1 MGQMKYPVTAAI
13 RFLKSQGVK
22 YTEHLYTY
30 EDRGGTAVS
39 SRELGISEHVV
50 VKTLIMQTEDDKPLV
65 VLMHGDKKVSTKG
78 LARIVGVKSVRPCDP
93 KVANKHSGYV
103 VGGTSPFGTRKVMP
117 IYIEKSI
124 FDLSEIYVNG
134 GARGFLV
141 CLSPQ
146 ILMDLPNAIP
156 VSVAIESLSKTF

>member
-1 MGQMKYPVTAAI
+1 MKYPVTAAI

-146 ILMDLPNAIP
+146 ILMDLPNASP

>member
-1 MGQMKYPVTAAI
+1 MKYPVTAAI
-13 RFLKSQGVK
+13 RFLKSQDVK

-103 VGGTSPFGTRKVMP
+103 VCGTSPFGTRKVMP

>member
-1 MGQMKYPVTAAI
+1 MKYPVTAAI

-65 VLMHGDKKVSTKG
+65 VLMHGYKKVSTKG
-78 LARIVGVKSVRPCDP
+78 LARIVGV
-93 KVANKHSGYV
+93 
-103 VGGTSPFGTRKVMP
+103 
-117 IYIEKSI
+117 
-124 FDLSEIYVNG
+124 
-134 GARGFLV
+134 
-141 CLSPQ
+141 
-146 ILMDLPNAIP
+146 
-156 VSVAIESLSKTF
+156 

>member
-1 MGQMKYPVTAAI
+1 MKYPVTAAI

-22 YTEHLYTY
+22 YTEHLYSY
-30 EDRGGTAVS
+30 EDRGGTSVS

>member
-1 MGQMKYPVTAAI
+1 MKYPVTAAI

-22 YTEHLYTY
+22 YTEHLYSY

-124 FDLSEIYVNG
+124 FHLSEIYVNG

>member
-1 MGQMKYPVTAAI
+1 MKYPVTAAI

-22 YTEHLYTY
+22 YTEHLYSY
-30 EDRGGTAVS
+30 EDRGGTAAS

-93 KVANKHSGYV
+93 KVANKYSGYV

-117 IYIEKSI
+117 VYIERSI
-124 FDLSEIYVNG
+124 FDLPEIYVNG

-141 CLSPQ
+141 RLSPQ

>member
-1 MGQMKYPVTAAI
+1 MKYPVTAAI

-22 YTEHLYTY
+22 YTEHLYSY

-93 KVANKHSGYV
+93 KVANKYSGYV
-103 VGGTSPFGTRKVMP
+103 VGGTSPFGTRSVMP
-117 IYIEKSI
+117 VYIEKSI

>member
-1 MGQMKYPVTAAI
+1 MKYPVTAAI

-134 GARGFLV
+134 GVRGFLV

>member
-1 MGQMKYPVTAAI
+1 
-13 RFLKSQGVK
+13 
-22 YTEHLYTY
+22 
-30 EDRGGTAVS
+30 
-39 SRELGISEHVV
+39 
-50 VKTLIMQTEDDKPLV
+50 MQTEDDKPLV

-103 VGGTSPFGTRKVMP
+103 VGGTSPFGTRRVMP

-141 CLSPQ
+141 RLSPQ

>member
-1 MGQMKYPVTAAI
+1 MKYPVTAAI

-141 CLSPQ
+141 CLPPRVL
-146 ILMDLPNAIP
+146 IDLLDAIP
-156 VSVAIESLSKTF
+156 VSVAIESFS

>member
-1 MGQMKYPVTAAI
+1 MKYPVTAAI

-22 YTEHLYTY
+22 YTEHLYSY

-103 VGGTSPFGTRKVMP
+103 VGGTSPFCMRKVMP